1 MRKHLGFL
9 LRLSITLAI
18 LLYIINYMIVFSDTI
33 YLVNDKLVTGNIQH
47 INESICIVNSQ
58 NTQLKI
64 PLIDIDP
71 QKGIEYGF
79 YSIIR
84 NLNVAMYLLFSL
96 FLMGNIFLTSWRI
109 TLLLKLQNLTI
120 TFWQM
125 SKINFVSTFFG
136 NFLPGFTG
144 GDALKIYYLAKK
156 SSQVLKPVAIVLFDR
171 IIGLMALIFVATVV
185 TFLQINIDAVKHV
198 SPFIFILFIGAI
210 TGILML
216 FFLPLSFIQN
226 RHYLLDQLIDIVIVT
241 RKSPNV
247 FIKTIAISTIVHCS
261 TNLSVY
267 GFALALG
274 IHLPVYIF
282 FVFVP
287 ISFVIIMLPIS
298 LAGWGIGEATYSYL
312 FSTVGVA
319 KTKAVTLSV
328 LTKFGQMLVGV
339 IGAFIWVSDKDVRNK
354 KD

>member
-9 LRLSITLAI
+9 LRLSITFAI
-18 LLYIINYMIVFSDTI
+18 LFYIINYMIVFSDTI
-33 YLVNDKLVTGNIQH
+33 YLADNKLITGSIQQIND
-47 INESICIVNSQ
+47 SICIIFSQ
-58 NTQLKI
+58 NTQLTI
-64 PLIDIDP
+64 PLADIDD
-71 QKGIEYGF
+71 IEYGF
-79 YSIIR
+79 YSIIS
-84 NLNVAMYLLFSL
+84 NLDLTMYLLFSL
-96 FLMGNIFLTSWRI
+96 FLMVNIFLTSWRI
-109 TLLLKLQNLTI
+109 TLLLKLQNLAI
-120 TFWQM
+120 AFWQM

-156 SSQVLKPVAIVLFDR
+156 SSQVLKPIALVLFDR

-185 TFLQINIDAVKHV
+185 TFLQIHIEAVKHV
-198 SPFIFILFIGAI
+198 SPFIFILFFGAI
-210 TGILML
+210 TGILLL

-247 FIKTIAISTIVHCS
+247 FIKTIAISIVVHCS

-267 GFALALG
+267 GFAVALG
-274 IHLPVYIF
+274 IDLPIYIF

-328 LTKFGQMLVGV
+328 LTKSGQMLVGT
-339 IGAFIWVSDKDVRNK
+339 IGAFIWVSDQDIRRKN
-354 KD
+354 